1 MITSYR
7 ENLELVIFN
16 NIYILCDMCITIYY
30 NPANI
35 YNTYNEKLTF
45 KNLLHI

>member
-1 MITSYR
+1 MITSY
-7 ENLELVIFN
+7 
-16 NIYILCDMCITIYY
+16 IYY